1 VVAAPPRTH
10 PPPPAPRRHSAML
23 PRPSQ
28 RSIFHLGEEGG
39 YDNHHEHAKSVDAAA
54 PRLDRG
60 RRDHGRQRRKR
71 DAAAA
76 ADAAGGVG
84 LQILVR
90 QHQNRHHTPAP
101 PAPHHSH
108 IVLKQQ
114 VVLLPPAAA
123 RHRRGPCGSFLTA
136 CSRCRRELSANKDVY
151 MYRGDQGF
159 CSEECRWRQMLLD
172 EAREHEAMVKKE
184 RLRRGGL
191 HQPHHLHHGPRPPA
205 AIRGAPRR
213 LVAVAY

>member
-1 VVAAPPRTH
+1 
-10 PPPPAPRRHSAML
+10 ML

>member
-1 VVAAPPRTH
+1 
-10 PPPPAPRRHSAML
+10 ML

-101 PAPHHSH
+101 PAPHDSH

>member
-1 VVAAPPRTH
+1 VVASPPRTH
-10 PPPPAPRRHSAML
+10 PPPRAPRRHSAML

-39 YDNHHEHAKSVDAAA
+39 YDDHHHRGAGDEHAKSVVDAAT
-54 PRLDRG
+54 RHDRG
-60 RRDHGRQRRKR
+60 RREHGRQRRKR

-76 ADAAGGVG
+76 AAGGVG

-90 QHQNRHHTPAP
+90 QHNRHHITPAP
-101 PAPHHSH
+101 PPHSH

-114 VVLLPPAAA
+114 VVLLPAAA
-123 RHRRGPCGSFLTA
+123 RHRRGPCGSFLRA
-136 CSRCRRELSANKDVY
+136 CSRCRRELSPNKDVY

-159 CSEECRWRQMLLD
+159 CSEECRWQQMLLD
-172 EAREHEAMVKKE
+172 EAREHEAIVKKE
-184 RLRRGGL
+184 RMRRGL
-191 HQPHHLHHGPRPPA
+191 PRPAAAA

>member
-1 VVAAPPRTH
+1 
-10 PPPPAPRRHSAML
+10 ML

-28 RSIFHLGEEGG
+28 RSIFQLGEEGG
-39 YDNHHEHAKSVDAAA
+39 YDDHHRGAGDEHAKSVDAALLA
-54 PRLDRG
+54 TTEG
-60 RRDHGRQRRKR
+60 AKS
-71 DAAAA
+71 
-76 ADAAGGVG
+76 VG

-90 QHQNRHHTPAP
+90 QHHRYHTRAP
-101 PAPHHSH
+101 PPHSH

-114 VVLLPPAAA
+114 VVLLPTAA
-123 RHRRGPCGSFLTA
+123 RHRRGPCGSFLRA
-136 CSRCRRELSANKDVY
+136 CSRCRRELSPNKDVY

-172 EAREHEAMVKKE
+172 EAREHEALVKKE
-184 RLRRGGL
+184 RMRRGL
-191 HQPHHLHHGPRPPA
+191 HQPHHLHHGALRPA

>member
-1 VVAAPPRTH
+1 
-10 PPPPAPRRHSAML
+10 ML

-39 YDNHHEHAKSVDAAA
+39 YDDHHRGAGDEHAKSVDAAA
-54 PRLDRG
+54 TRHDRG
-60 RRDHGRQRRKR
+60 RRDLGRQRRKR
-71 DAAAA
+71 DAA

-90 QHQNRHHTPAP
+90 QHHHHHTRAP
-101 PAPHHSH
+101 PPHSH

-114 VVLLPPAAA
+114 VVLLSTAA
-123 RHRRGPCGSFLTA
+123 RHCRGPCGSFLRA
-136 CSRCRRELSANKDVY
+136 CSRCRRELSPNKDVY

-172 EAREHEAMVKKE
+172 EAREHEALVKKE
-184 RLRRGGL
+184 RMRRGL
-191 HQPHHLHHGPRPPA
+191 HQPHHLHHGAPRPA

>member
-1 VVAAPPRTH
+1 
-10 PPPPAPRRHSAML
+10 ML

-101 PAPHHSH
+101 HHSH

-114 VVLLPPAAA
+114 VVLLPAAA